1 MAKKP
6 TVTTVASGYYGR
18 QALNDNFEAL
28 RDAFDN
34 TLSRDG
40 STPNAMGADFD
51 MNGYRILNAG
61 QIDTDALYLNGIAVR
76 SATDVEFQ
84 TTYLTASYIGNGSTV
99 AYALAANPQSE
110 ANVSIYVD
118 GVYQNKDTF
127 SLSGTTITFSE
138 APPLNSAIE
147 IVYPTNTDTLNGS
160 DASAIT
166 YNQGGTGAQ
175 DRTVKAKLQET
186 VSVKDFGA
194 VGDGVAD
201 DTAAIQAALDL
212 KGSIYF
218 PVGTYIISDSLA
230 VFSDTTIVMDGWVK
244 CVGTPS
250 QFEGA
255 FFLSE
260 LLNGAPAVNVT
271 FLNPKVDGNNVDAGI
286 GIHVRDGAQNVQ
298 IIGAHVK
305 NMAHAKIASGG
316 YGGGRG
322 IQVEGGA
329 SGVSPGVATEPS
341 EVVVTNFLI
350 ENCFTALSYAGNAN
364 SLDKGVVFS
373 GGVIRNCESAFSNAG
388 NSAGFPHDGQEAGVL
403 VSDLYCYN
411 CGQSSTMTH
420 NANGVFNANRGCNTL
435 INNVRV
441 FNEATYTNV
450 ESVFKGEMANY
461 KATNI
466 AVDGAFTYLVSLS
479 SWAEV
484 DSLPALKYGA
494 RNCHFQIQHYGTVTD
509 TVNYNFSYDAGLP
522 ETEGNS
528 NPKNNYFEFSTDTLS
543 GNRLMTA
550 IAATYP
556 TFFLN
561 LYERSSD
568 TRYMG
573 KPFITGNS
581 LSTNDG
587 KYVIGEDVTILS
599 KNGSSAEGLR
609 IRSLSPT
616 ISFEDTTVSAHFWR
630 QVLDDNKIAFDLS
643 TDSGSS
649 YATYYELSNTGLSP
663 SSAQTGN
670 LDLGGTSNKYDGVY
684 SNQIVVTDGITAPST
699 ISGHAVIYV
708 DTADGDLKVKF
719 GDGTVKTIV
728 TDT

>member
-6 TVTTVASGYYGR
+6 DITTIASGYYSR
-18 QALNDNFEAL
+18 QALNTNFENL
-28 RDAFDN
+28 QDGFDN
-34 TLSRDG
+34 TLSLDG
-40 STPNAMGADFD
+40 STPNSMGADLD
-51 MNGYRILNAG
+51 MNSNDILNA
-61 QIDTDALYLNGIAVR
+61 QTINAEALKLDGTLVGVGDL
-76 SATDVEFQ
+76 SAAGAT
-84 TTYLTASYIGNGSTV
+84 LTSISHTGDGSTV
-99 AYALAANPQSE
+99 AFSTGYQAFIKDNAQ
-110 ANVSIYVD
+110 VYID
-118 GVYQNKDTF
+118 GVYQNKAGY
-127 SLSGTTITFSE
+127 SISGTTLTFSE
-138 APPLNSAIE
+138 APPLNAAIE
-147 IVYPTNTDTLNGS
+147 IVVARTLDFGAD
-160 DASAIT
+160 DAANVNYT
-166 YNQGGTGAQ
+166 QGGTGSVN
-175 DRTVKAKLQET
+175 RTVLTKLQET

-194 VGDGVAD
+194 VGDGVTD